1 MDLAAEL
8 ERIAVRAAEYAN
20 ESEAVEAVLAAEPHE
35 SERVYLCAYSA
46 PERARTWLVLDAD
59 GLPIESRRSV
69 REAVSITALC
79 EVAEES
85 AGGGDIG
92 ELRARLVELRLLEN
106 PEGIEEAEAA
116 AAALHETVARPPRVA
131 SLPYLD
137 AVGVAA
143 QKLER
148 ALGDDGASPFAAAM
162 TSGAGAAEELA
173 TEIVSRHKT
182 PLA

>member
-8 ERIAVRAAEYAN
+8 ERIAVRAGEYAD

-79 EVAEES
+79 EVAEET
-85 AGGGDIG
+85 AGGGDLE
-92 ELRARLVELRLLEN
+92 ELRAQLLTLRLTEN
-106 PEGIEEAEAA
+106 PPGIAEAED
-116 AAALHETVARPPRVA
+116 AALALESALAPPPRVA
-131 SLPYLD
+131 SQPYLD
-137 AVGVAA
+137 AVGAA
-143 QKLER
+143 TRRLER
-148 ALGDDGASPFAAAM
+148 ALGEEMSPFANAM
-162 TSGAGAAEELA
+162 QTALGAVELLTDEVESA
-173 TEIVSRHKT
+173 YKR